1 MNFDFT
7 ISAPFLFV
15 IATQI
20 GGALWAWFSVKTKSD
35 SALKIA
41 EEAMAKAKL
50 LEIQV
55 IREYASLQ
63 HMQSVETRLSTQI
76 GELTSEIRE
85 LRRFLMDKKS

>member
-1 MNFDFT
+1 MIFDFT
-7 ISAPFLFV
+7 LSVPFLFV

-35 SALKIA
+35 AAFKIA

-63 HMQSVETRLSTQI
+63 HMQLVETRLSTQI
-76 GELTSEIRE
+76 GDLTSEIRE
-85 LRRFLMDKKS
+85 LRRFLMDRKP